1 MRLGGIVPA
10 AGLSRR
16 MGREKILLRL
26 GETTALE
33 QVLDRLL
40 RAGVED
46 RVAVLRPGLEEA
58 ITLAR
63 SAGAIVAVNDHPE
76 EEMLVS
82 IRLGIAALPRPV
94 DVFSIWPADHPAVS
108 LETLAAL
115 AAACGPDRVV
125 IPTYG
130 GRRGH
135 PALVGAMLREAIFAI
150 PPGSGLR
157 RLWRDRPEILEE
169 LPVEDEG
176 VILDMNT
183 PADYEK
189 LSGRSW

>member
-1 MRLGGIVPA
+1 MRLGGVVPA

-16 MGREKILLRL
+16 MGSEKILLRL
-26 GETTALE
+26 GKTTALE

-46 RVAVLRPGLEEA
+46 RVAVLRPGLEDA
-58 ITLAR
+58 IALAR
-63 SAGAIVAVNDHPE
+63 GAGAIVALNDQPE
-76 EEMLVS
+76 EEMLLS
-82 IRLGIAALPRPV
+82 IRLGIAALSRPV
-94 DVFSIWPADHPAVS
+94 WAFYVWPADHPAVT
-108 LETLAAL
+108 LETLTAL
-115 AAACGPDRVV
+115 AAASGPDRVV
-125 IPTYG
+125 IPTHG

-135 PALVGAMLREAIFAI
+135 PALIGSALREAISAI
-150 PPGSGLR
+150 PPGWGLR

-183 PADYEK
+183 PADYER
-189 LSGRSW
+189 LSSRNW

>member
-1 MRLGGIVPA
+1 MRLGGVVPA

-26 GETTALE
+26 GEATALE

-46 RVAVLRPGLEEA
+46 RVAVLRFGLEEA
-58 ITLAR
+58 MALAR
-63 SAGAIVAVNDHPE
+63 NAGAFVAVNDHPE

-82 IRLGIAALPRPV
+82 IRLGIASLPRPV
-94 DVFSIWPADHPAVS
+94 EAFYVWPADHPAVS
-108 LETLAAL
+108 LETLTAL

-125 IPTYG
+125 VPTYE

-135 PALVGAMLREAIFAI
+135 PALVGAMLREAISAI

-176 VILDMNT
+176 VVLDMNT
-183 PADYEK
+183 PADFER
-189 LSGRSW
+189 LSGGSW